1 MTFILGKSSHT
12 FFIPSGLAICAQK
25 ATPTTGQDPPSSEKR
40 VKSEEEKKEVT
51 NKVEEHDVLLWHL
64 VLEQDLDGLDDRPAR
79 SKLPR
84 RPQEMNGSGSRQNEV
99 RP

>member
-1 MTFILGKSSHT
+1 M
-12 FFIPSGLAICAQK
+12 
-25 ATPTTGQDPPSSEKR
+25 
-40 VKSEEEKKEVT
+40 KSEEEKKEVT

>member
-1 MTFILGKSSHT
+1 M
-12 FFIPSGLAICAQK
+12 
-25 ATPTTGQDPPSSEKR
+25 
-40 VKSEEEKKEVT
+40 T

-64 VLEQDLDGLDDRPAR
+64 VLEQDLDGLDDRSAR

-84 RPQEMNGSGSRQNEV
+84 RPQEMNGSGSHQEEV